1 MHSKTLRELATE
13 IGADLVGDGDVVVS
27 SVNTLQDARPGQ
39 LSFLA
44 NPKYE
49 KDLESTQA
57 SGVIVAANSKFD
69 RVPTLR
75 AKDPQ
80 LTYQRAVLALH
91 GPRRHPHMGVHPQA
105 FVDATASVGEGT
117 VIYPGAYVGPQVRI
131 GRDCVLFAGVIVYE
145 RCAIGDRVVIHGGS
159 VIGADGFGYATS
171 AGVHHKIPQVG
182 NVVIEDDVEIG
193 ANCTIDRAALGS
205 TTVGKGS
212 KIDNL
217 VTLGHN
223 VRTGPGCIIV
233 AQAGVAGS
241 TTLGHHV
248 VLGGQAGIAGHIEL
262 GDGVMAA
269 AQCGVTNSV
278 EAGQIVIGSPHLPI
292 REGRRAYALVR
303 ELPELLKRIKDLE
316 REVEKLKTK

>member
-159 VIGADGFGYATS
+159 VIGADG
-171 AGVHHKIPQVG
+171 
-182 NVVIEDDVEIG
+182 
-193 ANCTIDRAALGS
+193 
-205 TTVGKGS
+205 
-212 KIDNL
+212 
-217 VTLGHN
+217 
-223 VRTGPGCIIV
+223 
-233 AQAGVAGS
+233 
-241 TTLGHHV
+241 
-248 VLGGQAGIAGHIEL
+248 
-262 GDGVMAA
+262 
-269 AQCGVTNSV
+269 
-278 EAGQIVIGSPHLPI
+278 
-292 REGRRAYALVR
+292 
-303 ELPELLKRIKDLE
+303 
-316 REVEKLKTK
+316 